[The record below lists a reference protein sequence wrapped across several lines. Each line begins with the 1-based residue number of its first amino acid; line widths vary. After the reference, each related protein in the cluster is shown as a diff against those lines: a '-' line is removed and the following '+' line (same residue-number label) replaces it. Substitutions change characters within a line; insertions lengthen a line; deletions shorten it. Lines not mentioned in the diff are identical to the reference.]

1 MEKNST
7 LFHPTPFSQPLNS
20 LGNKWNWIICNL
32 ALKQFV
38 NGENITWSLQPSIT
52 LSHPSGEVKPL
63 FLNFFHLIRSIQG
76 P

>member
-7 LFHPTPFSQPLNS
+7 LSPLLS
-20 LGNKWNWIICNL
+20 LPYHLTLLGNKWNWIICNL

-52 LSHPSGEVKPL
+52 LSHPSGEVKIIL
-63 FLNFFHLIRSIQG
+63 S
-76 P
+76 